1 MALKS
6 KQRPEEELKK
16 CKVNKRCHFSWV
28 PYIHR
33 TETNSPF
40 RSIRSK
46 MYNRQEDEAGSSPK
60 CYSGLR
66 VLASDSGWLSLAY
79 AVMLLNMLEHSH

>member
-1 MALKS
+1 
-6 KQRPEEELKK
+6 
-16 CKVNKRCHFSWV
+16 
-28 PYIHR
+28 
-33 TETNSPF
+33 
-40 RSIRSK
+40 
-46 MYNRQEDEAGSSPK
+46 MYNRQEVEAGSSPK